1 MKEYI
6 VRGLLLLV
14 ARLEFLG
21 FCPPMFEEGLDDDFT
36 DVSVRAKIIVLLGS
50 ERERAHQV

>member
-14 ARLEFLG
+14 AILEFLG
-21 FCPPMFEEGLDDDFT
+21 FRPPMFEECLHDDFT
-36 DVSVRAKIIVLLGS
+36 NVSVRAHLLDS